1 MYLPLQIHRF
11 FVGDVVEKTADAPGI
26 TLFLGAAEVGA
37 PVGFCGI
44 VGGIH
49 RHDVCHF
56 GRDMLCGEMAQA
68 ACAPGAGG
76 IETVQVVEGDG
87 LVVEVFHDVFF
98 WWWQR

>member
-1 MYLPLQIHRF
+1 
-11 FVGDVVEKTADAPGI
+11 
-26 TLFLGAAEVGA
+26 
-37 PVGFCGI
+37 
-44 VGGIH
+44 
-49 RHDVCHF
+49 
-56 GRDMLCGEMAQA
+56 MAQA

>member
-1 MYLPLQIHRF
+1 MLSK
-11 FVGDVVEKTADAPGI
+11 KTADAPGI